1 MGALLYTWFIGTEDG
16 TCGNACCRMINLL
29 SHIYLRKEISGYSS
43 SILPCISGPRKTEN
57 YLLPRTL
64 QLCNHL
70 NDCFVLWMNIW
81 RTMCIVVSQ
90 SICTVC
96 VLWLTWA
103 HLFHLLKNYHTG
115 LGRLAQAVGITAI
128 SNFCL
133 PLLKL
138 HRLASSATNICSHC
152 QKEYKVK
159 DNVEKATIVAP

>member
-1 MGALLYTWFIGTEDG
+1 MGSTVHLIHWYWRWRLWYG
-16 TCGNACCRMINLL
+16 MINLL
-29 SHIYLRKEISGYSS
+29 SPICLRKEILGYSS
-43 SILPCISGPRKTEN
+43 PSILSCISGPRKTEN

-70 NDCFVLWMNIW
+70 NDCFVLWMKIW
-81 RTMCIVVSQ
+81 RTMCIVASQ

-96 VLWLTWA
+96 VLWLTSA

-133 PLLKL
+133 SLFKL
-138 HRLASSATNICSHC
+138 HRLASSARNIRSHC
-152 QKEYKVK
+152 QKKYKVK
-159 DNVEKATIVAP
+159 DNVEKAPIVHHM